1 MRASSMGSRIVD
13 LTLKMLPMPSLV
25 VDLVSQTIL
34 DANTSAEHIFRLP
47 LNALR
52 GRPVNEVIIDW
63 SVHMQRTPP
72 ASGAGMRQF
81 ASRSRRSD
89 DRHFQGTWRTGPSS
103 DSGDQVIA
111 MLVHCP
117 PVTQRGLKRRG
128 GGNGG
133 SSSANLA
140 GPETLG
146 VDHLTGV
153 GDRWVLESLVEAALS
168 ARSER
173 AGEDFG
179 LLLVDLDNF
188 KTVNDQFG
196 HVHGDRVLAVIAER
210 LVSIVRPTDH
220 VTRYG
225 GDEFVIYADPINS
238 INDLQR
244 IAARI
249 HHAVVEPIPLS
260 EGELRISA
268 SVGMA
273 IGSESRTLPGLVDV
287 ADRGMYAAK
296 RSSSRRSSAVD
307 G

>member
-1 MRASSMGSRIVD
+1 MVD

-25 VDLVSQTIL
+25 IDLVSQTIL

-52 GRPVNEVIIDW
+52 GRPVDEVIIDW
-63 SVHMQRTPP
+63 SVHMQRTPL
-72 ASGAGMRQF
+72 ASGSGMRQF

-128 GGNGG
+128 GIGG
-133 SSSANLA
+133 PSAAGLG

-179 LLLVDLDNF
+179 LLLVDLDDF

-210 LVSIVRPTDH
+210 LVGIVRPTDH

-238 INDLQR
+238 IVDLQS

-260 EGELRISA
+260 DGELRISA

-296 RSSSRRSSAVD
+296 RSSSRRSSTVD